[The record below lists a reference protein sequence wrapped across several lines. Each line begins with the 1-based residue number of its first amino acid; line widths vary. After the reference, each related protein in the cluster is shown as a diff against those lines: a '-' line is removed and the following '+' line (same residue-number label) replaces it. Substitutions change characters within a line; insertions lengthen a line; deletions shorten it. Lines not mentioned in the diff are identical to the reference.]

1 MKYQPRMK
9 PQVDAWRYEFGKPIP
24 IWVTRRAHS
33 LKDEEAL
40 TITAQGGY
48 LSAAPGNWIA
58 RMGDDYFVFT
68 DEEFHAGFEPVPEDP
83 AGRAREVEENLRRA
97 RAM

>member
-1 MKYQPRMK
+1 MKYQPRVM
-9 PQVDAWRYEFGKPIP
+9 PQLDAWRYEFDKPIP
-24 IWVTRRAHS
+24 AWVARRAYQ
-33 LKDEEAL
+33 LRDEEAL
-40 TITAQGGY
+40 TVTGRNSY

-68 DEEFHAGFEPVPEDP
+68 DEEFHAGFEPVPDEDF
-83 AGRAREVEENLRRA
+83 LRHA